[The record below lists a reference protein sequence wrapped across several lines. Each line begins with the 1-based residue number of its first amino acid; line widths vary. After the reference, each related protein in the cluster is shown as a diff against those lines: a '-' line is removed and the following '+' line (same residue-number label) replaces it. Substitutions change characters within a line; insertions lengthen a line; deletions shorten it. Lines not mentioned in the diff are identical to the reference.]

1 MDKRR
6 HPLRTSRPLIN
17 FIFDLYLIAA
27 GNLMFL
33 PQFRS
38 IENQLVNDNESP
50 AR

>member
-27 GNLMFL
+27 LNLEIPAAI
-33 PQFRS
+33 PQY
-38 IENQLVNDNESP
+38 
-50 AR
+50 